1 MSPDQFSWFTKPNW
15 FTTKPVWLDF
25 KNDQFLIKI
34 EANYYNKI
42 FFFINFTDLLIFIG
56 ASFHTPRRYPRK
68 GPNKGCTS

>member
-1 MSPDQFSWFTKPNW
+1 MVYQPNW

-56 ASFHTPRRYPRK
+56 ASLPYAK
-68 GPNKGCTS
+68 EIS